1 MKELFDIA
9 SSQTA
14 TVVTNQYST
23 SFSIA
28 VKMLDKSIRQSI
40 YDIYGFVRVADE
52 IVDSFEGYPQEDLL
66 NRFED
71 EYTYARKV
79 GISSNP
85 IIHAFQNVVTQYNI
99 NEELVAAFMKSMRAD
114 LSKAVYE
121 TEEEIAAYIYGSADV
136 VGLMCLQVFV
146 KGDVAEYEKLKEPAM
161 KLGSAFQ
168 KVNFLRDFKQDF
180 EELSRTYFPNLDPNN
195 ITKEDKDLIVAEIQQ
210 EFDNAYAGIKL
221 LPNEA
226 KLGVYVAY
234 NYYLKLLHKIDK
246 TTAETL
252 IQKRIRVTN
261 FSKSLLLIKS
271 YFKYKLNLI

>member
-52 IVDSFEGYPQEDLL
+52 IVDSFEGYPQEELL

-71 EYTYARKV
+71 EYAYARKV

-85 IIHAFQNVVTQYNI
+85 IIQAFQNVVTQYNI

>member
-52 IVDSFEGYPQEDLL
+52 IVDSFEGYPQEELL

-71 EYTYARKV
+71 EYAYARKV

-85 IIHAFQNVVTQYNI
+85 IIQAFQNVVTQYNI

-234 NYYLKLLHKIDK
+234 NYYLKLLDKIDK